1 MNPGS
6 SVNTRIDAFLDGE
19 LPREALTV
27 EELAAADSIREAAA
41 MLRAELPSA
50 PAQLDLAVLRRI
62 RELGL
67 EPACAADR
75 AAAGKFDAAAA
86 VASGAAGASGAAR
99 ASGAVPAPVPDAASI
114 ASTRPSGSSA
124 IRALVG
130 SWWRPRQI
138 SFSLRPAYAAGLAIV
153 AVALMAVAQATRTD
167 ETLQA
172 AAAPPVFVQ
181 FRLDAE
187 GASNVMLAGSFTE
200 WQPAYELVET
210 APGVWTVL
218 VALQPG
224 VHDYAFIIDGESWV
238 ADPAAPSVDDGFG
251 GSNSRLAL
259 LPAL

>member
-6 SVNTRIDAFLDGE
+6 PVNTRIDAFLDGE

-41 MLRAELPSA
+41 TLRAELPSA

-67 EPACAADR
+67 EPARAADR
-75 AAAGKFDAAAA
+75 AAAGAPDAAR
-86 VASGAAGASGAAR
+86 ASGAAR
-99 ASGAVPAPVPDAASI
+99 TPGAVPAPVPAAASI
-114 ASTRPSGSSA
+114 APTRPSGSSS
-124 IRALVG
+124 IRGLVG

-153 AVALMAVAQATRTD
+153 AVALIAVAQATRTD
-167 ETLQA
+167 ETMHAAA